1 MDCDDWIMY
10 GNSSSLPEDQERNNP
25 DRPDDHEPTDVTL
38 PDDNPEAS
46 PDVTDTTI
54 ADPPVTETPVTEPS
68 TNVAESSP
76 LSSAPDNDV
85 IPFTPVLFQP
95 PK

>member
-10 GNSSSLPEDQERNNP
+10 GNSSCLPEDQERNNP

-46 PDVTDTTI
+46 PDVTDTTMQ
-54 ADPPVTETPVTEPS
+54 TH
-68 TNVAESSP
+68 P
-76 LSSAPDNDV
+76 LQKPLLQNQGQTSQSHPHRLLHR
-85 IPFTPVLFQP
+85 IMM
-95 PK
+95 